1 MGGLSRAERAESG
14 FGGRF
19 SVGPLPLLCVTQE
32 VAQTPTYLV
41 NAQGCGLVEGARMLI
56 DLEDLTWLRTGL
68 SSAPYCACHLRAMS

>member
-56 DLEDLTWLRTGL
+56 DLEDLTWLSTGL